1 MHIDAHRCTSVQS
14 QRMCTG
20 EENLGHWPTMYN
32 ICIRGLSLFQTSRM
46 EKSYS
51 YGVSKTFLIWIPRRQ
66 HGISIRSRH
75 HRPEN
80 SDWISRFL
88 CQFNLWSTSK
98 IPKLGAPKFRDNSD
112 LKTDTEDLRRSE
124 KIMNPPII
132 HLGHQRTAPNEVDR
146 VAGPTFPW
154 RLRPHHPVVEIIP
167 SEHWMVYFMGNHN
180 LKWMI

>member
-1 MHIDAHRCTSVQS
+1 MTKRRGRCWAHQAARRSYISLVSSAVALPGIDAHRCTSVQS

-98 IPKLGAPKFRDNSD
+98 IPKLRAPKFRDNSD
-112 LKTDTEDLRRSE
+112 LKTDREDLRRSWKYE
-124 KIMNPPII
+124 PS
-132 HLGHQRTAPNEVDR
+132 
-146 VAGPTFPW
+146 
-154 RLRPHHPVVEIIP
+154 HHPFGP
-167 SEHWMVYFMGNHN
+167 STSERHPMRSIVSQVQHFRGG
-180 LKWMI
+180 